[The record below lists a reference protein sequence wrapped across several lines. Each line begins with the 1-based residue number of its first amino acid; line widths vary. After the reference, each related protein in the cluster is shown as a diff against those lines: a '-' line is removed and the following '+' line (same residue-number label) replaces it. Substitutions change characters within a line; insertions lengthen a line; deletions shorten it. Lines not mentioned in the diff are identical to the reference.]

1 MNGASRS
8 DREIA
13 LSAVRER
20 SHSSPRHVLITG
32 GAGFVG
38 SNLAA
43 RLLSQG
49 IPVTILDD
57 LSRPGVEH
65 NLAWL
70 RATYPGL
77 LREVIADVRD
87 ADAVRSAMRGAESV
101 FHFAAQVA
109 VTTSLGNPVGDFDV

>member
-70 RATYPGL
+70 RDQGL
-77 LREVIADVRD
+77 E
-87 ADAVRSAMRGAESV
+87 E
-101 FHFAAQVA
+101 AQVFTDPRA
-109 VTTSLGNPVGDFDV
+109 VAAKRVYPMFGAQVDEAPEYRAPEAA